1 MTFDIK
7 AVKARA
13 EAKRA
18 ENTQT
23 QETQP
28 EAVVVEV
35 APAPAVIR
43 TKAEAALIDLNATKR
58 GNKNVRKT
66 LSYTSHAARSV
77 ELVAEI
83 FDTDRYETSL
93 FAALGAD
100 IEILNRLRLLAL
112 DNPDLK
118 KIFIELEDR
127 LDYEDRIFKNLAD
140 KELAKILL

>member
-28 EAVVVEV
+28 EAVVVEL
-35 APAPAVIR
+35 APAVIR

-118 KIFIELEDR
+118 KIFIDLEDR
-127 LDYEDRIFKNLAD
+127 MDYEDRIFKNLAD

>member
-18 ENTQT
+18 ENPQP
-23 QETQP
+23 QEIQP
-28 EAVVVEV
+28 EAVVVNL
-35 APAPAVIR
+35 APAVIR

-77 ELVAEI
+77 ELIADI

-118 KIFIELEDR
+118 KIFIDLEDR
-127 LDYEDRIFKNLAD
+127 MDYEDRIFKNLAD
-140 KELAKILL
+140 KELART

>member
-28 EAVVVEV
+28 EAVVVEL
-35 APAPAVIR
+35 APAVIR

-77 ELVAEI
+77 ELVAKI

-118 KIFIELEDR
+118 KIFIDLEDR
-127 LDYEDRIFKNLAD
+127 MDYEDRIFKNLAD
-140 KELAKILL
+140 KELART

>member
-18 ENTQT
+18 ENTQI

-28 EAVVVEV
+28 EAVVVEL
-35 APAPAVIR
+35 APAVIR

-77 ELVAEI
+77 ELVAKI

-118 KIFIELEDR
+118 KIFIDLEDR
-127 LDYEDRIFKNLAD
+127 MDYEDRIFKNLAD

>member
-18 ENTQT
+18 ENTQI

-28 EAVVVEV
+28 EAVVVEL
-35 APAPAVIR
+35 APAVIR
-43 TKAEAALIDLNATKR
+43 TKAEAALIDLNAVKR

-77 ELVAEI
+77 ELIADI

-118 KIFIELEDR
+118 MIFIDLEDR
-127 LDYEDRIFKNLAD
+127 MDYEDRIFKNLAD
-140 KELAKILL
+140 KELART

>member
-28 EAVVVEV
+28 EAVVVNL
-35 APAPAVIR
+35 APAVIR

-77 ELVAEI
+77 ELVAKI

-118 KIFIELEDR
+118 KIFIDLEDR
-127 LDYEDRIFKNLAD
+127 MDYEDRIFKNLAD

>member
-1 MTFDIK
+1 MKFDIK
-7 AVKARA
+7 SARARA
-13 EAKRA
+13 EANRA

-28 EAVVVEV
+28 EAVVVNL
-35 APAPAVIR
+35 APAVIR

-112 DNPDLK
+112 DNHDLK

-127 LDYEDRIFKNLAD
+127 MDYEDRIFKNLAD
-140 KELAKILL
+140 KELART

>member
-18 ENTQT
+18 EHTQT

-28 EAVVVEV
+28 EAVVVEL
-35 APAPAVIR
+35 APAVIR
-43 TKAEAALIDLNATKR
+43 TKTEAALIDLNATKR

-112 DNPDLK
+112 DNSDLK
-118 KIFIELEDR
+118 NIFIDLEDR
-127 LDYEDRIFKNLAD
+127 MDYEDRIFKNLAD
-140 KELAKILL
+140 KELART

>member
-18 ENTQT
+18 EH
-23 QETQP
+23 QETKP
-28 EAVVVEV
+28 EAVVVEL
-35 APAPAVIR
+35 APVVIR
-43 TKAEAALIDLNATKR
+43 TKSEAALIDLNAVKR

-118 KIFIELEDR
+118 KIFIDLEDR

-140 KELAKILL
+140 KELART

>member
-35 APAPAVIR
+35 APAVIR

-112 DNPDLK
+112 DNPELK

-127 LDYEDRIFKNLAD
+127 MDYEDRIFKNLAD
-140 KELAKILL
+140 KELART

>member
-1 MTFDIK
+1 MKFDIK
-7 AVKARA
+7 SARARA
-13 EAKRA
+13 EANRA

-23 QETQP
+23 QDTQP
-28 EAVVVEV
+28 EAVIVEL
-35 APAPAVIR
+35 APAVTR
-43 TKAEAALIDLNATKR
+43 TKAEAALIDLNAVKR

-112 DNPDLK
+112 DNPELK

-127 LDYEDRIFKNLAD
+127 MDYEDRIFKNLAD
-140 KELAKILL
+140 KELART

>member
-18 ENTQT
+18 EHTQT

-28 EAVVVEV
+28 EAVVVELT
-35 APAPAVIR
+35 PAVIR

-112 DNPDLK
+112 DNSDLK
-118 KIFIELEDR
+118 KIFIDLEDR
-127 LDYEDRIFKNLAD
+127 MDYEDRIFKNLAD
-140 KELAKILL
+140 KELART

>member
-18 ENTQT
+18 EHTQT

-28 EAVVVEV
+28 EAVVVEL
-35 APAPAVIR
+35 APAVIR

-118 KIFIELEDR
+118 KIFIDLEDR
-127 LDYEDRIFKNLAD
+127 MDYEDRIFKNLAD

>member
-18 ENTQT
+18 ENTQI

-28 EAVVVEV
+28 EAVVVEL
-35 APAPAVIR
+35 APAVIR

-77 ELVAEI
+77 ELIADI

-118 KIFIELEDR
+118 KIFIDLEDR
-127 LDYEDRIFKNLAD
+127 MDYEDRIFKNLAD
-140 KELAKILL
+140 KELART

>member
-18 ENTQT
+18 EHTQT

-28 EAVVVEV
+28 EAVVVEL
-35 APAPAVIR
+35 APAVIR
-43 TKAEAALIDLNATKR
+43 TKAETALIDLNATKR

-112 DNPDLK
+112 DNHDLK

-140 KELAKILL
+140 KELAKNALG

>member
-18 ENTQT
+18 EHTQS

-28 EAVVVEV
+28 EAVVVNL
-35 APAPAVIR
+35 APAVIR
-43 TKAEAALIDLNATKR
+43 TKAEAALIDLNAVKR

-77 ELVAEI
+77 ELIADI

-118 KIFIELEDR
+118 KIFIDLEDR
-127 LDYEDRIFKNLAD
+127 MDYEDRIFKNLAD
-140 KELAKILL
+140 KELART

>member
-18 ENTQT
+18 EHTQT

-28 EAVVVEV
+28 EAVVVEL
-35 APAPAVIR
+35 APAVIR

-112 DNPDLK
+112 DNHDLK

-140 KELAKILL
+140 KELART

>member
-18 ENTQT
+18 EHTQT

-28 EAVVVEV
+28 EAVVVEL
-35 APAPAVIR
+35 APAVIR
-43 TKAEAALIDLNATKR
+43 TKSEAALIDLNAVKR

-77 ELVAEI
+77 DLVAEI

-118 KIFIELEDR
+118 KIFIDLEDR

-140 KELAKILL
+140 KELART

>member
-18 ENTQT
+18 EHTQT

-28 EAVVVEV
+28 EAVVVEL
-35 APAPAVIR
+35 APAVIR
-43 TKAEAALIDLNATKR
+43 TKSEAALIDLNAVKR

-77 ELVAEI
+77 ELVAKI

-112 DNPDLK
+112 DNHDLK

-140 KELAKILL
+140 KELAKNALG

>member
-1 MTFDIK
+1 MKFDIK
-7 AVKARA
+7 SARARA
-13 EAKRA
+13 EANRA
-18 ENTQT
+18 ETTQT

-28 EAVVVEV
+28 EAVVVNL
-35 APAPAVIR
+35 APAVIR

-58 GNKNVRKT
+58 GNKNLRKT

-77 ELVAEI
+77 ELVAKI

-118 KIFIELEDR
+118 KIFIDLEDR
-127 LDYEDRIFKNLAD
+127 MDYEDRIFKNLAD
-140 KELAKILL
+140 KELART

>member
-18 ENTQT
+18 EHTQT

-28 EAVVVEV
+28 EAVVVEL
-35 APAPAVIR
+35 APAVIR

-112 DNPDLK
+112 DNSDLK
-118 KIFIELEDR
+118 KIFIDLEDR
-127 LDYEDRIFKNLAD
+127 MDYEDRIFKNLAD
-140 KELAKILL
+140 KELART

>member
-28 EAVVVEV
+28 EAVVVEL
-35 APAPAVIR
+35 APAVIR

-77 ELVAEI
+77 ELVAKI

-112 DNPDLK
+112 DNPELK
-118 KIFIELEDR
+118 KIFIDLEDR
-127 LDYEDRIFKNLAD
+127 MDYEDRIFKNLAD

>member
-18 ENTQT
+18 EHTQT

-28 EAVVVEV
+28 EAVVVELT
-35 APAPAVIR
+35 PAVIR

-118 KIFIELEDR
+118 KIFIDLEDR
-127 LDYEDRIFKNLAD
+127 MDYEDRIFKNLAD

>member
-18 ENTQT
+18 ENTQP
-23 QETQP
+23 QEIQP
-28 EAVVVEV
+28 EAVVVEL
-35 APAPAVIR
+35 APAVTR

-77 ELVAEI
+77 ELVAKI

-112 DNPDLK
+112 DNPELK
-118 KIFIELEDR
+118 KIFIDLEDR
-127 LDYEDRIFKNLAD
+127 MDYEDRIFKNLAD
-140 KELAKILL
+140 KELART

>member
-28 EAVVVEV
+28 EAVVVEL
-35 APAPAVIR
+35 APVVIR
-43 TKAEAALIDLNATKR
+43 TKAEAALIDLNAVKR

-77 ELVAEI
+77 ELIADI

-112 DNPDLK
+112 DNPGLK
-118 KIFIELEDR
+118 KIFIDLEDR
-127 LDYEDRIFKNLAD
+127 MDYEDRIFKNLAD
-140 KELAKILL
+140 KELART

>member
-18 ENTQT
+18 ENPQT

-28 EAVVVEV
+28 EAVVVEL
-35 APAPAVIR
+35 APAVIR

-118 KIFIELEDR
+118 KIFIDLEDR
-127 LDYEDRIFKNLAD
+127 MDYEDRIFKNLAD

>member
-1 MTFDIK
+1 MKFDIK
-7 AVKARA
+7 SARARA
-13 EAKRA
+13 EANRA

-28 EAVVVEV
+28 EAVVVNL
-35 APAPAVIR
+35 APAVIR

-118 KIFIELEDR
+118 KIFIDLEDR
-127 LDYEDRIFKNLAD
+127 MDYEDRIFKNLAD
-140 KELAKILL
+140 KELART

>member
-18 ENTQT
+18 EHTQT

-28 EAVVVEV
+28 EAVVVELT
-35 APAPAVIR
+35 PAVIR

-77 ELVAEI
+77 ELVAKI

-118 KIFIELEDR
+118 KIFIDLEDR
-127 LDYEDRIFKNLAD
+127 MDYEDRIFKNLAD

>member
-1 MTFDIK
+1 MKFDIK
-7 AVKARA
+7 SARARA
-13 EAKRA
+13 EANRA

-28 EAVVVEV
+28 EAVVVEL
-35 APAPAVIR
+35 APAVIR
-43 TKAEAALIDLNATKR
+43 TKAEAALIDLNAVKR

-118 KIFIELEDR
+118 KIFIDLEDR

-140 KELAKILL
+140 KELART

>member
-18 ENTQT
+18 ENP
-23 QETQP
+23 QP
-28 EAVVVEV
+28 EAVEL
-35 APAPAVIR
+35 APTVIR

-66 LSYTSHAARSV
+66 LSYTNHAARSV
-77 ELVAEI
+77 ELVAKI

-118 KIFIELEDR
+118 KIFIDLEDR

-140 KELAKILL
+140 KELART

>member
-18 ENTQT
+18 EH

-43 TKAEAALIDLNATKR
+43 TKAEAALIDLNAVKR

-77 ELVAEI
+77 ELVAKI

-118 KIFIELEDR
+118 KIFIDLEDR
-127 LDYEDRIFKNLAD
+127 MDYEDRIFKNLAD
-140 KELAKILL
+140 KELART

>member
-28 EAVVVEV
+28 EAVVVEL
-35 APAPAVIR
+35 APAVIR

-77 ELVAEI
+77 ELVADI

-118 KIFIELEDR
+118 MIFIDLEDR
-127 LDYEDRIFKNLAD
+127 MDYEDRIFKNLAD
-140 KELAKILL
+140 KELART

>member
-28 EAVVVEV
+28 EAVVVEL
-35 APAPAVIR
+35 APAVIR

-118 KIFIELEDR
+118 KIFIDLEDR
-127 LDYEDRIFKNLAD
+127 MDYEDRIFKNLAD
-140 KELAKILL
+140 KELART

>member
-18 ENTQT
+18 EH

-28 EAVVVEV
+28 EAVVVNL
-35 APAPAVIR
+35 APAVIR

-118 KIFIELEDR
+118 KIFIDLEDR

-140 KELAKILL
+140 KELART

>member
-1 MTFDIK
+1 MKFDIK
-7 AVKARA
+7 SARARA
-13 EAKRA
+13 EANRA
-18 ENTQT
+18 DNLQP
-23 QETQP
+23 QEIQP
-28 EAVVVEV
+28 EAVVVNL
-35 APAPAVIR
+35 APAVIR
-43 TKAEAALIDLNATKR
+43 TKAEAALIDLNATKL

-77 ELVAEI
+77 ELVAKI

-112 DNPDLK
+112 DNPELK
-118 KIFIELEDR
+118 KIFIDLEDR

-140 KELAKILL
+140 KELART

>member
-1 MTFDIK
+1 MKFDIK
-7 AVKARA
+7 SARARA
-13 EAKRA
+13 EANRA

-28 EAVVVEV
+28 EAVVVNL
-35 APAPAVIR
+35 APAVIR

-118 KIFIELEDR
+118 KIFIDLEER

-140 KELAKILL
+140 KELART

>member
-13 EAKRA
+13 ESKRA

-28 EAVVVEV
+28 EAVVVEL
-35 APAPAVIR
+35 APAVIR
-43 TKAEAALIDLNATKR
+43 TKAEAALIDLNAVKR

-77 ELVAEI
+77 ELIADI

-118 KIFIELEDR
+118 KIFIDLEDR
-127 LDYEDRIFKNLAD
+127 MDYEDRIFKNLAD
-140 KELAKILL
+140 KELART

>member
-18 ENTQT
+18 ENPQT
-23 QETQP
+23 QES
-28 EAVVVEV
+28 AVVEL
-35 APAPAVIR
+35 APAVIR

-77 ELVAEI
+77 ELVAKI

-112 DNPDLK
+112 DNPELK
-118 KIFIELEDR
+118 KIFIDLEDR

-140 KELAKILL
+140 KELART